1 MAEWRAVGTEAMLED
16 GEMTEVKVDDAV
28 LLLARV
34 EGQYYAAQG
43 LCPHMR
49 AHLARGKL
57 DGFVVTCPAHRS
69 QFDLRDGR
77 NLEWTPK
84 LPRLARRMAQAFQPA
99 QDLRTYGTRVIDGQ
113 VWVEMD

>member
-1 MAEWRAVGTEAMLED
+1 MAEWKAVGTEGMLED
-16 GEMTEVKVDDAV
+16 GEMTEVKVVDAV

-57 DGFVVTCPAHRS
+57 NGLLVTCPAHRS
-69 QFDLRDGR
+69 RFDLRQGR
-77 NLEWTPK
+77 NLEWA
-84 LPRLARRMAQAFQPA
+84 PRLPGLIRRMAQVLQSPR
-99 QDLRTYGTRVIDGQ
+99 DLRTYSTRVADGQ
-113 VWVEMD
+113 VWVKMD